1 MVDRTDVTF
10 PSGDAHC
17 AAYLYRPDGEATGD
31 VPCVVMAHGFS
42 ATRDDR
48 LPAFA
53 ERFAEAGMAALV
65 FDYRHFGASGGH
77 PRQLLDVG
85 RQHDDYRAAVAYARG
100 LDGIDPERIAL
111 WGSSFSG
118 GHVVAVAAGDPRLAA
133 VVSQAPFAD
142 GVAAVALVPPKNLAR
157 LTVDGLRD
165 RLGALAGRPPH
176 LIPAVAEPGGYAA
189 MTAPEAAPGFASIT
203 GEGSRWE
210 NAFAARLMLTMALY
224 RPVRSAP
231 SVQAPLLVCVC
242 DEDATTPPAPAVKMG
257 ETAPRGEVVRYP
269 IGHFSIYVGEP
280 FERAVADQTAFLG
293 RHLLSGT
300 TASGSRGRA
309 GAAAD

>member
-17 AAYLYRPDGEATGD
+17 AAYLYRPDGEASGD

-53 ERFAEAGMAALV
+53 ERFAAAGMAALV

-85 RQHDDYRAAVAYARG
+85 RQHDDYRAAIAYVRG

-118 GHVVAVAAGDPRLAA
+118 GHVVAVAAGDARLAA

-142 GVAAVALVPPKNLAR
+142 GLTTVAKVPPKNLVR

-165 RLGALAGRPPH
+165 KVGSLVGRPPH

-189 MTAPEAAPGFASIT
+189 MSAPEAVPGFDAIT
-203 GEGSRWE
+203 GEDSLWQ

-231 SVQAPLLVCVC
+231 GVRAPLLVCVC
-242 DEDATTPPAPAVKMG
+242 DEDDTTPAASAVKMG
-257 ETAPRGEVVRYP
+257 ETAPRGTVIRYP
-269 IGHFSIYVGEP
+269 IGHFAIYVGGA
-280 FERAVADQTAFLG
+280 FERAVADQTAFLQQ
-293 RHLLSGT
+293 HLLA
-300 TASGSRGRA
+300 TAGPAARDRA
-309 GAAAD
+309 GAAA